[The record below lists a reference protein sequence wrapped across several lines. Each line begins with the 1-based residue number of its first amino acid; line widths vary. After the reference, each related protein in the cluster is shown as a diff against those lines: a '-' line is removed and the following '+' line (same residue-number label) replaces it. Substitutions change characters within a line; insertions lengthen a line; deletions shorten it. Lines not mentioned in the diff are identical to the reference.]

1 MFCAALPLAAA
12 IVRGPPIL
20 RYGSA
25 AIDTRGAPSLIAP
38 SSVASALEGT
48 DSALDSM
55 DLAALALDGS
65 FRPTRG
71 PDGRLEPV
79 LTLPGDSLETTP
91 PMGAVTVSSTAATLG
106 VVALAFVR
114 SGSPLPPLL
123 GVAAGALLGE
133 LFSGAFHWA
142 TDNYG
147 RLETPVV
154 GFACAAFQGHH
165 LAPWTISHRSVFNN
179 VYKIAG
185 ATLPLLGLGLALLPP
200 SGAACVAVMFY
211 LQLVAQEFHRW
222 RAAARS
228 KPPRSRG
235 RARHALTLR
244 SRSHTPPSK
253 LPEWKRRLQRAGV
266 AAIYTCQCWTHT
278 EVRQQLP
285 GTGTDVLLLVAIT
298 QLFGQ
303 GQHLGVVTRFA
314 TQQAPDD
321 KLFISLQNIA
331 KPCRLSATAPAV
343 N

>member
-1 MFCAALPLAAA
+1 MLCAALPLAAA

-20 RYGSA
+20 RYGPA
-25 AIDTRGAPSLIAP
+25 AIDSRGAPSLIAP
-38 SSVASALEGT
+38 SSVASALDGT

-91 PMGAVTVSSTAATLG
+91 LMGAVTVSSTAATLG

-222 RAAARS
+222 
-228 KPPRSRG
+228 
-235 RARHALTLR
+235 
-244 SRSHTPPSK
+244 SHTPPSK

-266 AAIYTCQCWTHT
+266 A
-278 EVRQQLP
+278 LP
-285 GTGTDVLLLVAIT
+285 VPEHIAHHKPPFDKHYCILTGRLNRILDSEPVLLWRRLEALVYRVN
-298 QLFGQ
+298 GQ
-303 GQHLGVVTRFA
+303 EPLSWKSDKVRALALSLWPARRDTAGQQV
-314 TQQAPDD
+314 P
-321 KLFISLQNIA
+321 
-331 KPCRLSATAPAV
+331 
-343 N
+343 